1 MKIFFVLFITIF
13 LYSCS
18 NNQKSPAINFKSV
31 NDSFSISTNRL
42 KIQNDSLY
50 KVLDMKLNDRK
61 TSQAAINW
69 EPKAIYLQYRTEEI
83 DKYIQTYISNL
94 ATDSILN
101 NPDSLYTKLNFY
113 KGNLLRIDPD
123 ISIAISNDAASIT
136 QYFDS
141 VKQNKNENFNLLF
154 TTKSKEEQLLILNQ
168 TFNKIEFVENKTL
181 HFCNS
186 KIN

>member
-1 MKIFFVLFITIF
+1 MKIFLIFPITIC

-18 NNQKSPAINFKSV
+18 NNQKKTSFNFKSA
-31 NDSFSISTNRL
+31 NHSLTISTSRL

-50 KVLDMKLNDRK
+50 KVLDQKLDDK
-61 TSQAAINW
+61 ETSQDAKNW

-83 DKYIQTYISNL
+83 YKYIQTHISNL
-94 ATDSILN
+94 TTDSILN
-101 NPDSLYTKLNFY
+101 NADSLYTKLNFY

-141 VKQNKNENFNLLF
+141 VRQNKSENFDLFF

-168 TFNKIEFVENKTL
+168 TFNKIELVENKTL